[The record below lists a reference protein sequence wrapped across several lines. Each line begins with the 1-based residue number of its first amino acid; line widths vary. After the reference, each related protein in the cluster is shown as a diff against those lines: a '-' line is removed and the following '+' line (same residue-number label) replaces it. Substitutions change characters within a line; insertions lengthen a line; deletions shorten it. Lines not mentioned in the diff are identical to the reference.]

1 MRLIYL
7 SLGLGSPVRVRLYER
22 EQVGVQA
29 LPMLPGFLVQHRS
42 ELGRDA
48 EVEGFVLACHGANVG
63 RHHDGVKKFQ
73 QCHLG
78 VAVTPYICAMVAHRI
93 ELRPTPEQAV
103 YMARC
108 AGTSRFVY
116 NRLVAKQRED
126 AKAGVKYSRKA
137 MQHYATAL
145 RKEFPWMQEVSGRCA
160 WEPADQFHHAMER
173 AFKKLGKFPSFKK
186 KGQHETFRF
195 SHPTQFKVDGRKV
208 RIQGQRSFIAMR
220 ERIRFDGDVRSCSI
234 RRIAGKWYA
243 TFLVKVQDT
252 PSLQG
257 SARKPIVAVDLGIK
271 SLAVLSSGE
280 VIPNPRALASKQA
293 LLARRQR
300 QLSRKR
306 KGSNRRA
313 VAKQRVA
320 RLHKK
325 VSDVRSAA
333 QHALTTRLVRS
344 FDTIV
349 LEDLNVKGMVKNRSL
364 AKAISDCGFGEIR
377 RQVEYKA
384 KWYGCTVIV
393 APRFFASS
401 KTCSACGER
410 KPMLLLS
417 ERTFKCACGNTM
429 DRDLNAAMNLEQY
442 GRHQASGDH
451 KRAEEGS
458 RTPSDRRI
466 PVDAAKSVK
475 SPLNALVL

>member
-1 MRLIYL
+1 MRLYK
-7 SLGLGSPVRVRLYER
+7 R

-29 LPMLPGFLVQHRS
+29 LPMLPGFPVQHRA
-42 ELGRDA
+42 ELGWNA
-48 EVEGFVLACHGANVG
+48 EVEGFVLSCHGANVM

-73 QCHLG
+73 QCHIG
-78 VAVTPYICAMVAHRI
+78 VTVTPYICVMIAHRI

-116 NRLVAKQRED
+116 NRLVAKGRADLE
-126 AKAGVKYSRKA
+126 AGVKYSRKA
-137 MQHYATAL
+137 MQQYATAL

-173 AFKKLGKFPSFKK
+173 FFKKLGKPPAFKK
-186 KGQHETFRF
+186 KGQHEAFRF
-195 SHPTQFKVDGRKV
+195 SHHAQFKVDGRKV

-243 TFLVKVQDT
+243 TFLVNVQDT
-252 PSLQG
+252 PSLKG
-257 SARKPIVAVDLGIK
+257 SARKPIVGVDLGIK

-300 QLSRKR
+300 QLSRKQ
-306 KGSNRRA
+306 KGGKRRA

-325 VSDVRSAA
+325 VSDVRSAT
-333 QHALTTRLVRS
+333 QHALTTHLVRNY
-344 FDTIV
+344 DTIV
-349 LEDLNVKGMVKNRSL
+349 LEDLNVKGLVKNRKL
-364 AKAISDCGFGEIR
+364 AKAISDCGFGEVR

-384 KWYGCTVIV
+384 KRYGNTVIV

-410 KPMLLLS
+410 KPTLLLS

-429 DRDLNAAMNLEQY
+429 DRDLNAAKNLEQY

-451 KRAEEGS
+451 KRAEEGKK
-458 RTPSDRRI
+458 TEVHPGI

-475 SPLNALVL
+475 SNHLTL